1 MHRRFRRNRR
11 RVDARLLAAYGRMG
25 YKQYLSG
32 GFPTPFPR
40 SPSLLRNPIA
50 RISGGGRPRV
60 REEAAMFE
68 VAQQQKQSSSSWM
81 LVTIFVVVAA
91 AAGGVLYKMSQSGN
105 KPAAPVTAAAA
116 APAAAGKA
124 DPVHDLKVL
133 SARMEK
139 DRTGTT
145 AVWLVDI
152 DNKSKAYTY
161 SRIQYE
167 TTYVGPDNAALLV
180 NKAPIPFNLAP
191 GEEQNAQ
198 IRDVLYPAGTSW
210 YKFRITGAT
219 PAAQ

>member
-1 MHRRFRRNRR
+1 
-11 RVDARLLAAYGRMG
+11 
-25 YKQYLSG
+25 
-32 GFPTPFPR
+32 
-40 SPSLLRNPIA
+40 
-50 RISGGGRPRV
+50 
-60 REEAAMFE
+60 MFE
-68 VAQQQKQSSSSWM
+68 VAQEQKQSSSSRT

-91 AAGGVLYKMSQSGN
+91 VAVSGVLYTMSKSSN
-105 KPAAPVTAAAA
+105 KSSVPAVAA
-116 APAAAGKA
+116 APAPAPAGKA

-152 DNKSKAYTY
+152 DNKSNAYTY
-161 SRIQYE
+161 SKIAYE

-180 NKAPIPFNLAP
+180 NRGTIPFSLAP

-198 IRDVLYPAGTSW
+198 IRDVLYPAGTAW

-219 PAAQ
+219 PSQ

>member
-1 MHRRFRRNRR
+1 
-11 RVDARLLAAYGRMG
+11 
-25 YKQYLSG
+25 
-32 GFPTPFPR
+32 
-40 SPSLLRNPIA
+40 
-50 RISGGGRPRV
+50 
-60 REEAAMFE
+60 MFE
-68 VAQQQKQSSSSWM
+68 VAQEQKQSSASRM

-91 AAGGVLYKMSQSGN
+91 VAVGGVLYTMSKSSN
-105 KPAAPVTAAAA
+105 KSAAPAVAAAA

-152 DNKSKAYTY
+152 DNKSNAYTY
-161 SRIQYE
+161 SKIEYE
-167 TTYVGPDNAALLV
+167 TPYVGPDNAALLV
-180 NKAPIPFNLAP
+180 NKGTIPFNLAP

-198 IRDVLYPAGTSW
+198 IRDVLYPAGTAW

-219 PAAQ
+219 STVQ

>member
-1 MHRRFRRNRR
+1 
-11 RVDARLLAAYGRMG
+11 
-25 YKQYLSG
+25 
-32 GFPTPFPR
+32 
-40 SPSLLRNPIA
+40 
-50 RISGGGRPRV
+50 
-60 REEAAMFE
+60 MFE
-68 VAQQQKQSSSSWM
+68 VAQEQKQASSSRM

-91 AAGGVLYKMSQSGN
+91 AAVGGVLYTMSKGN
-105 KPAAPVTAAAA
+105 KSTPPVTASAA

-124 DPVHDLKVL
+124 DAVHDLKVL

-152 DNKSKAYTY
+152 NNKSKAYTY
-161 SRIQYE
+161 SKIEYE

-180 NKAPIPFNLAP
+180 NKGTIPFNLAP

-198 IRDVLYPAGTSW
+198 IRDVLYPAGTAW
-210 YKFRITGAT
+210 YKFRITGAA